1 LKNKVLKY
9 FLLISL
15 LVVILW
21 SYIGAEDRFT
31 WWMESFP
38 VLLGL
43 PLLIV
48 SREKFPLT
56 PLLYCLI
63 WIHMDVLLVGAHY
76 TYAKVPLFDDLKD
89 YFHFSRN
96 HYDRIGHFI
105 QGFVP
110 AIIARELLL
119 RTAGMRQ
126 GKWLFAVVTL
136 GCLGI
141 SAIYELIEW
150 ATAAATG
157 EAADAFLG
165 TQGDIWDTQKD
176 MLLALIGAVSALI
189 TLSRFHDG
197 ALKKI
202 GWRPPMTP
210 MRWIDV
216 LT

>member
-1 LKNKVLKY
+1 
-9 FLLISL
+9 
-15 LVVILW
+15 
-21 SYIGAEDRFT
+21 
-31 WWMESFP
+31 MEAFP

-56 PLLYCLI
+56 LLLYCLI
-63 WIHMDVLLVGAHY
+63 WAHMNVLLVGAHY
-76 TYAKVPLFDDLKD
+76 TYAQVPLFADLSE
-89 YFHFSRN
+89 YFHLSRN
-96 HYDRIGHFI
+96 HYDRLGHFM

-119 RTAGMRQ
+119 RRAGIRP
-126 GKWLFAVVTL
+126 GRWLAAIIIL
-136 GCLGI
+136 SCLGI
-141 SAIYELIEW
+141 SAVYELLEW

-157 EAADAFLG
+157 EAAEAFLG

-176 MLLALIGAVSALI
+176 MLLALIGAVTALV
-189 TLSRFHDG
+189 TLTRLHDR
-197 ALKKI
+197 ALRTL
-202 GWRPPMTP
+202 GWRPPTAP